1 MNTTNTRNT
10 SSRTHRTA
18 ETAQP
23 RALRALSSVR
33 DDLRERRQARAEYR
47 ALERDLAS
55 YTTHAQVDDL
65 LAAIRD
71 EDSLEAETIR
81 AILGRNLLRS
91 NANHQRA
98 S

>member
-1 MNTTNTRNT
+1 MNTTNTQ
-10 SSRTHRTA
+10 THRT
-18 ETAQP
+18 TDTGRP

-55 YTTHAQVDDL
+55 YTTHAQVEDL
-65 LAAIRD
+65 LAAIRG
-71 EDSLEAETIR
+71 EDSFEAETIR

-91 NANHQRA
+91 NYGNRRA

>member
-1 MNTTNTRNT
+1 MNTQTD
-10 SSRTHRTA
+10 RTTTDTA
-18 ETAQP
+18 RP
-23 RALRALSSVR
+23 RALRALTSVR

-81 AILGRNLLRS
+81 AILGRNLLRNDS
-91 NANHQRA
+91 SYLHA